1 MKKTTMAKSV
11 QEVKIDKSDF
21 ILQHKNT
28 KFTEIYTV
36 DRVLG
41 EGKNKLLENV
51 LGGYG
56 KVMRCVHKTS
66 GEVRAVKIMEK
77 EKISP

>member
-1 MKKTTMAKSV
+1 VKD
-11 QEVKIDKSDF
+11 VKIDKSDF

-28 KFTEIYTV
+28 KFTEIYV
-36 DRVLG
+36 VNGVLG
-41 EGKNKLLENV
+41 EGKQSNCSYI

-56 KVMRCVHKTS
+56 KVMKCVHKSS

-77 EKISP
+77 EKISPQE

>member
-1 MKKTTMAKSV
+1 MKKTTIAKSV